1 MNQNPTKLSILCEC
15 GNCGHTCDASELNTI
30 RHISLRI
37 DLPEDHPDAIMPDGE
52 CPKCGCLS
60 YAIDESMI
68 ALPLSIQPCAD
79 DHGETTLIVD
89 AKGFSLAAITSAAWD
104 PDAALEYPQDRA
116 YANLI
121 VGLCNA
127 LPEVKSALRNMI
139 ALAGEAM
146 AAREDSDD
154 EDEAVT
160 ALHQLDV
167 DAAERTL
174 ALITQLETVSS

>member
-1 MNQNPTKLSILCEC
+1 MNRPPAKLSGLCEC
-15 GNCGHTCDASELNTI
+15 GNCGHTCDANELNTI
-30 RHISLRI
+30 RHISLRM

-60 YAIDESMI
+60 YAIEESMI
-68 ALPLSIQPCAD
+68 ALPLAIQPCAD
-79 DHGETTLIVD
+79 DHGESSVLID
-89 AKGFSLAAITSAAWD
+89 ANGFALAAITSAVWD
-104 PDAALEYPQDRA
+104 KDADLEYPQDRA

-127 LPEVKSALRNMI
+127 LPELKSSLRNMI
-139 ALAGEAM
+139 ALAEEAM
-146 AAREDSDD
+146 AAREEGD

-167 DAAERTL
+167 DAAQRTL
-174 ALITQLETVSS
+174 ALITQLETVST